1 MNKTA
6 IIIPSRMSASRLA
19 GKPLLKINN
28 LPIICHVVNKA
39 QEANIGEVYV
49 ATEDQEIVDVV
60 KENGGKAVLTGKH
73 ATGSDR
79 IFEGYKKLNLKGI
92 NYLINLQGDEPMIDP
107 EDIINLNNKMIEN
120 NINIGTL
127 GTDFKNDSLLENDNV
142 VKVVTEKKLDANNF
156 AKAKNFFRKSSNEN
170 NLNVYHHI
178 GVYAYKVSTLEK
190 FISLKQTKNE
200 IQKRLEQLRAL
211 DNNIDIMVVL
221 AKSSPIGVD
230 TKEDFLAIKKIM
242 EYKS

>member
-39 QEANIGEVYV
+39 REANIGDVYV

-60 KENGGKAVLTGKH
+60 RENGGKAVLTGKH

-79 IFEGYKKLNLKGI
+79 IFEGYKKLNLTGI
-92 NYLINLQGDEPMIDP
+92 NYLINLQGDEPMINP

-127 GTDFKNDSLLENDNV
+127 GTYFKNDSILENENV

-178 GVYAYKVSTLEK
+178 GVYAYNVSTLEK
-190 FISLKQTKNE
+190 FISLQQTKNE

>member
-19 GKPLLKINN
+19 GKPLLKIND

-79 IFEGYKKLNLKGI
+79 IFEGYKKLNLTGI
-92 NYLINLQGDEPMIDP
+92 NYLINLQGDEPMINP
-107 EDIINLNNKMIEN
+107 KDIINLNNKMIEN

-127 GTDFKNDSLLENDNV
+127 GTDFKNDSLLENENV

-156 AKAKNFFRKSSNEN
+156 AKAKNFFRKSSNLN

-190 FISLKQTKNE
+190 FISLQQTKNE

>member
-39 QEANIGEVYV
+39 REANIGEVYV

-60 KENGGKAVLTGKH
+60 RENGGKAVLTGKH

-79 IFEGYKKLNLKGI
+79 IFEGYKKLNLTGI
-92 NYLINLQGDEPMIDP
+92 NYLINLQGDEPMINP

-127 GTDFKNDSLLENDNV
+127 GTDLKNDSILENENV

-156 AKAKNFFRKSSNEN
+156 AKAKNFFRKNSNDN

-178 GVYAYKVSTLEK
+178 GVYAYNVSTLEK
-190 FISLKQTKNE
+190 FISLQQTKNE

-242 EYKS
+242 EFKS

>member
-39 QEANIGEVYV
+39 REANIGEVYV

-60 KENGGKAVLTGKH
+60 RENGGKAVLTGKH

-79 IFEGYKKLNLKGI
+79 IFEGYKKLNLTGI
-92 NYLINLQGDEPMIDP
+92 NYLINLQGDEPMINP

-127 GTDFKNDSLLENDNV
+127 GTDLKNDSILENENV

>member
-127 GTDFKNDSLLENDNV
+127 GTDFKNHSLLENENV

-156 AKAKNFFRKSSNEN
+156 AKAINFFRKSSNEN

-178 GVYAYKVSTLEK
+178 GVYAYNVSTLEK
-190 FISLKQTKNE
+190 FISLQQTKNE

>member
-28 LPIICHVVNKA
+28 LPIICHVVHKA

-60 KENGGKAVLTGKH
+60 RENGGKAVLTGKH

-79 IFEGYKKLNLKGI
+79 IFEGYKKLNLTGI
-92 NYLINLQGDEPMIDP
+92 NYLINLQGDEPMINP

-127 GTDFKNDSLLENDNV
+127 GTYFKNDSILENENV

-156 AKAKNFFRKSSNEN
+156 AKAKNFFRKNSNDN

-178 GVYAYKVSTLEK
+178 GVYAYNVSTLEK
-190 FISLKQTKNE
+190 FISLQQTKNE

>member
-39 QEANIGEVYV
+39 REANIGDVYV

-60 KENGGKAVLTGKH
+60 RENGGKAVLTGKH

-79 IFEGYKKLNLKGI
+79 IFEGYKKLNLTGI
-92 NYLINLQGDEPMIDP
+92 NYLINLQGDEPMINP

-127 GTDFKNDSLLENDNV
+127 GTDFKNDSILENENV

-156 AKAKNFFRKSSNEN
+156 AKAKNFFRKNSNDN

-178 GVYAYKVSTLEK
+178 GVYAYNVSTLEK
-190 FISLKQTKNE
+190 FISLQQTKNE

>member
-39 QEANIGEVYV
+39 REANIGEVYV
-49 ATEDQEIVDVV
+49 ATEDQEIVEVV
-60 KENGGKAVLTGKH
+60 KENGGNAVLTGKH

-79 IFEGYKKLNLKGI
+79 IFEAYKKLNLTGI
-92 NYLINLQGDEPMIDP
+92 DYLINLQGDEPMINP
-107 EDIINLNNKMIEN
+107 EDIINLNNKIIEN

-127 GTDFKNDSLLENDNV
+127 GTDFKNDSILENENI
-142 VKVVTEKKLDANNF
+142 VKVVTEKKLDTNNF
-156 AKAKNFFRKSSNEN
+156 AKAKNFFRKSSNKN

-178 GVYAYKVSTLEK
+178 GVYAYNVLTLEK
-190 FISLKQTKNE
+190 FISLQQTKNE

-211 DNNIDIMVVL
+211 DNNIEIMVVL

>member
-39 QEANIGEVYV
+39 REANIGEVYV

-60 KENGGKAVLTGKH
+60 RENGGKAVLTGKH

-79 IFEGYKKLNLKGI
+79 IFEGYKKLNLTGI
-92 NYLINLQGDEPMIDP
+92 NYLINLQGDEPMINP

-127 GTDFKNDSLLENDNV
+127 GTDLKNDSILENENV

-156 AKAKNFFRKSSNEN
+156 AKAKNFFRKNSNDN

-178 GVYAYKVSTLEK
+178 GVYAYNVSTLEK
-190 FISLKQTKNE
+190 FISLQQTKNE

>member
-39 QEANIGEVYV
+39 REANIGEVYV

-60 KENGGKAVLTGKH
+60 RENGGKAVLTGKH

-79 IFEGYKKLNLKGI
+79 IFEGYKKLNLTGI
-92 NYLINLQGDEPMIDP
+92 NYLINLQGDEPMINP

-127 GTDFKNDSLLENDNV
+127 GTYFKNDSILENENV

-178 GVYAYKVSTLEK
+178 GVYAYNVSTLEK
-190 FISLKQTKNE
+190 FISLQQTKNE

>member
-60 KENGGKAVLTGKH
+60 RENGGKAVLTGKH

-79 IFEGYKKLNLKGI
+79 IFEGYKKLNLTGI
-92 NYLINLQGDEPMIDP
+92 NYLINLQGDEPMINP
-107 EDIINLNNKMIEN
+107 KDIINLNNKMIEN

-127 GTDFKNDSLLENDNV
+127 GTYFKNDSILENENV

-178 GVYAYKVSTLEK
+178 GVYAYNVSTLEK
-190 FISLKQTKNE
+190 FISLQQTKNE

>member
-1 MNKTA
+1 
-6 IIIPSRMSASRLA
+6 MSASRLA

-39 QEANIGEVYV
+39 REANIGEVYV

-60 KENGGKAVLTGKH
+60 RENGGKAVLTGKH

-79 IFEGYKKLNLKGI
+79 IFEGYKKLNLTGI
-92 NYLINLQGDEPMIDP
+92 NYLINLQGDEPMINP

-127 GTDFKNDSLLENDNV
+127 GTDFKNDSILENENV

-178 GVYAYKVSTLEK
+178 GVYAYNVSTLEK
-190 FISLKQTKNE
+190 FISLQQTKNE

>member
-60 KENGGKAVLTGKH
+60 RENGGKAVLTGKH

-79 IFEGYKKLNLKGI
+79 IFEGYKKLNLTGI
-92 NYLINLQGDEPMIDP
+92 NYLINLQGDEPMINP

-127 GTDFKNDSLLENDNV
+127 GTDLKNDSTLENENV

-156 AKAKNFFRKSSNEN
+156 AKAKNFFRKNSNDN

-178 GVYAYKVSTLEK
+178 GVYAYNVSTLEK
-190 FISLKQTKNE
+190 FISLQQTKNE

>member
-28 LPIICHVVNKA
+28 LPIICHVVHKA

-79 IFEGYKKLNLKGI
+79 IFEGYKKLNLTGI
-92 NYLINLQGDEPMIDP
+92 NYLINLQGDEPMINP

-127 GTDFKNDSLLENDNV
+127 GTDFKNDSILENENV

-156 AKAKNFFRKSSNEN
+156 AKAKNFFRKNSNDN

-178 GVYAYKVSTLEK
+178 GVYAYNVSTLEK
-190 FISLKQTKNE
+190 FISLQQTKNE

>member
-39 QEANIGEVYV
+39 REANIGEVYV

-60 KENGGKAVLTGKH
+60 RENGGKAVLTGKH

-79 IFEGYKKLNLKGI
+79 IFEGYKKLNLTGI
-92 NYLINLQGDEPMIDP
+92 NYLINLQGDEPMINP

-127 GTDFKNDSLLENDNV
+127 GTDFKNDSILENENV

-156 AKAKNFFRKSSNEN
+156 AKAKNFFRKNSNDN

-178 GVYAYKVSTLEK
+178 GVYAYNVSTLEK
-190 FISLKQTKNE
+190 FISLQQTKNE

>member
-28 LPIICHVVNKA
+28 LPIICHVVHKA

-79 IFEGYKKLNLKGI
+79 IFEGYKKLNLLNSKS
-92 NYLINLQGDEPMIDP
+92 YYE
-107 EDIINLNNKMIEN
+107 EFCDIILTNRKLRRMILQKLIILIFQNL
-120 NINIGTL
+120 
-127 GTDFKNDSLLENDNV
+127 
-142 VKVVTEKKLDANNF
+142 
-156 AKAKNFFRKSSNEN
+156 
-170 NLNVYHHI
+170 
-178 GVYAYKVSTLEK
+178 
-190 FISLKQTKNE
+190 
-200 IQKRLEQLRAL
+200 
-211 DNNIDIMVVL
+211 
-221 AKSSPIGVD
+221 
-230 TKEDFLAIKKIM
+230 
-242 EYKS
+242 

>member
-1 MNKTA
+1 M
-6 IIIPSRMSASRLA
+6 
-19 GKPLLKINN
+19 
-28 LPIICHVVNKA
+28 
-39 QEANIGEVYV
+39 
-49 ATEDQEIVDVV
+49 
-60 KENGGKAVLTGKH
+60 
-73 ATGSDR
+73 
-79 IFEGYKKLNLKGI
+79 
-92 NYLINLQGDEPMIDP
+92 INLQGDEPMINP

-127 GTDFKNDSLLENDNV
+127 GTDLKNDSILENENV

-156 AKAKNFFRKSSNEN
+156 AKAKNFFRKNSNDN

-178 GVYAYKVSTLEK
+178 GVYAYNVSTLEK
-190 FISLKQTKNE
+190 FISLQQTKNE

>member
-39 QEANIGEVYV
+39 REANIGEVYV
-49 ATEDQEIVDVV
+49 ATEDKEIVEAV

-79 IFEGYKKLNLKGI
+79 IFEGYKKLNLTGI
-92 NYLINLQGDEPMIDP
+92 NYLINLQGDEPMINP

-127 GTDFKNDSLLENDNV
+127 GTDFKNDSLLENENV

-156 AKAKNFFRKSSNEN
+156 AKAKNFFRKNANEN
-170 NLNVYHHI
+170 NLNIYHHI
-178 GVYAYKVSTLEK
+178 GVYAYNVSTLEK
-190 FISLKQTKNE
+190 FISLQQTKNE

>member
-28 LPIICHVVNKA
+28 LPIICHVVHKA

-79 IFEGYKKLNLKGI
+79 IFEGYKKLNLTGI
-92 NYLINLQGDEPMIDP
+92 NYLINLQGDEPMINP
-107 EDIINLNNKMIEN
+107 EDIIKLNNKMIEN

-127 GTDFKNDSLLENDNV
+127 GTDFKNDSLLENENV

-178 GVYAYKVSTLEK
+178 GVYAYNVSTLEK
-190 FISLKQTKNE
+190 FISLQQTKNE

-211 DNNIDIMVVL
+211 DNNIEIMVVL

>member
-49 ATEDQEIVDVV
+49 ATEDQEIVDAV

-79 IFEGYKKLNLKGI
+79 IFEGYKKLNLTGI
-92 NYLINLQGDEPMIDP
+92 NYLINLQGDEPMINP
-107 EDIINLNNKMIEN
+107 KDIINLNNKMIEN

-127 GTDFKNDSLLENDNV
+127 GTDFKNDSLLENENV

-156 AKAKNFFRKSSNEN
+156 AKAKNFFRKNANEN

-178 GVYAYKVSTLEK
+178 GVYAYNVSTLEK
-190 FISLKQTKNE
+190 FISLQQTKNE

>member
-39 QEANIGEVYV
+39 REANIGEVYV

-79 IFEGYKKLNLKGI
+79 IFEGYKKLNLTGI
-92 NYLINLQGDEPMIDP
+92 NYLINLQGDEPMINP
-107 EDIINLNNKMIEN
+107 EDIIKLNNKMIEN

-127 GTDFKNDSLLENDNV
+127 GTDFKNDSLLENENV

-178 GVYAYKVSTLEK
+178 GVYAYNVSTLEK
-190 FISLKQTKNE
+190 FISLQQTKNE